1 MPLPS
6 VPKDA
11 NLRYFD
17 PHRKQIVRLYL
28 GYERL
33 SFDDFN
39 ISKFSYLPAKRS
51 PQKVTP

>member
-17 PHRKQIVRLYL
+17 PHRKRIVGLDL
-28 GYERL
+28 ECERL
-33 SFDDFN
+33 SFNNVN
-39 ISKFSYLPAKRS
+39 ISKFSYLLEKRS
-51 PQKVTP
+51 TQKVIR

>member
-17 PHRKQIVRLYL
+17 PHRKRIVRLYL

-33 SFDDFN
+33 SLDDIN
-39 ISKFSYLPAKRS
+39 MCKFSHLPEKRS
-51 PQKVTP
+51 P